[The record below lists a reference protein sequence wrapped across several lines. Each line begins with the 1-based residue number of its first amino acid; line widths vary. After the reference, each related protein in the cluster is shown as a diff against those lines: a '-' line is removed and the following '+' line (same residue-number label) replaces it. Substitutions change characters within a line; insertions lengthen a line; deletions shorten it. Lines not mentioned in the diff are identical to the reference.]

1 MPIYALL
8 AAAALPV
15 GNPGNWI
22 TPDDYPN
29 QALRDGVE
37 GKSTVTLT
45 ISPEGKPVGCEIS
58 ISSGSADL
66 DTTTCELLTERGRFE
81 MSPSGTTQSFS
92 TAVEWRIPPAPLM
105 PISAIGFT
113 ALTDLSKGQVVGD
126 CESSTIGEPDEQ
138 LDICELLAMPGA
150 TDKVGLDTEI
160 DATKLQMRLIIAPKG
175 NMLPTAFAF
184 TQSAKT
190 TVLFKA
196 QFDVDANGVPGNCAV
211 FQNVMGAEIEGFCDA
226 VVSVEPQFD
235 VANAKEF
242 PVTMELTIDA
252 TAGTPQ

>member
-22 TPDDYPN
+22 TSDDYPT

-66 DTTTCELLTERGRFE
+66 DTTTCKLLTERGRFE
-81 MSPSGTTQSFS
+81 ISPFGTTQSFS
-92 TAVEWRIPPAPLM
+92 TAVEWKIPPAPLM

-150 TDKVGLDTEI
+150 TEKVELDTEI

-175 NMLPTAFAF
+175 NMLPTAFALRNRQKQQSF
-184 TQSAKT
+184 LRHSLTSMPMVSRGTARYSKMSWSQKLKAFVTQ
-190 TVLFKA
+190 LFL
-196 QFDVDANGVPGNCAV
+196 
-211 FQNVMGAEIEGFCDA
+211 
-226 VVSVEPQFD
+226 SSRS
-235 VANAKEF
+235 
-242 PVTMELTIDA
+242 LT
-252 TAGTPQ
+252 